1 MDKKNSQVFS
11 AVAVPMSVAVAVV
24 VVVAA
29 GIMCFVANGGEGAA
43 DGLLPTPA
51 LIGTDREHAGLAGS
65 DTLFRF
71 ESRVANLGRI
81 RVGHKKKIVFRFTN
95 VSSGPVVIT
104 RVMTS
109 CECTSAVWD

>member
-51 LIGTDREHAGLAGS
+51 LIGTGTRRPCRQRYA
-65 DTLFRF
+65 FP
-71 ESRVANLGRI
+71 VRI
-81 RVGHKKKIVFRFTN
+81 PGCKPGADK
-95 VSSGPVVIT
+95 GG
-104 RVMTS
+104 
-109 CECTSAVWD
+109 A

>member
-65 DTLFRF
+65 AFP
-71 ESRVANLGRI
+71 VRI
-81 RVGHKKKIVFRFTN
+81 PGCKPGADK
-95 VSSGPVVIT
+95 GG
-104 RVMTS
+104 
-109 CECTSAVWD
+109 A

>member
-51 LIGTDREHAGLAGS
+51 LIGNTPALPAAIRFSGSNPGLQTWG
-65 DTLFRF
+65 
-71 ESRVANLGRI
+71 G
-81 RVGHKKKIVFRFTN
+81 
-95 VSSGPVVIT
+95 
-104 RVMTS
+104 
-109 CECTSAVWD
+109 

>member
-43 DGLLPTPA
+43 DGCYPL
-51 LIGTDREHAGLAGS
+51 RH
-65 DTLFRF
+65 
-71 ESRVANLGRI
+71 
-81 RVGHKKKIVFRFTN
+81 
-95 VSSGPVVIT
+95 
-104 RVMTS
+104 
-109 CECTSAVWD
+109 

>member
-104 RVMTS
+104 RL
-109 CECTSAVWD
+109 

>member
-11 AVAVPMSVAVAVV
+11 AVAVPMSVAVVV
-24 VVVAA
+24 VVVMVVAA

-81 RVGHKKKIVFRFTN
+81 RVGHRKK
-95 VSSGPVVIT
+95 SYSASP
-104 RVMTS
+104 TS
-109 CECTSAVWD
+109 VRALS

>member
-51 LIGTDREHAGLAGS
+51 LPAAIRFSGSNPGLQTWG
-65 DTLFRF
+65 
-71 ESRVANLGRI
+71 G
-81 RVGHKKKIVFRFTN
+81 
-95 VSSGPVVIT
+95 
-104 RVMTS
+104 
-109 CECTSAVWD
+109 

>member
-71 ESRVANLGRI
+71 EKL
-81 RVGHKKKIVFRFTN
+81 
-95 VSSGPVVIT
+95 
-104 RVMTS
+104 
-109 CECTSAVWD
+109 AVDNHIGGFAADKAIAF

>member
-51 LIGTDREHAGLAGS
+51 LIGTTPALPAAIRFSGSNPGLQTWG
-65 DTLFRF
+65 
-71 ESRVANLGRI
+71 G
-81 RVGHKKKIVFRFTN
+81 
-95 VSSGPVVIT
+95 
-104 RVMTS
+104 
-109 CECTSAVWD
+109 

>member
-1 MDKKNSQVFS
+1 MVSFINKMGLCRRWIKKNSQVFS
-11 AVAVPMSVAVAVV
+11 AVAVPMSVAVVV
-24 VVVAA
+24 VVVMVVAA

-81 RVGHKKKIVFRFTN
+81 RWDIRKK
-95 VSSGPVVIT
+95 SYSASP
-104 RVMTS
+104 TS
-109 CECTSAVWD
+109 VRALS